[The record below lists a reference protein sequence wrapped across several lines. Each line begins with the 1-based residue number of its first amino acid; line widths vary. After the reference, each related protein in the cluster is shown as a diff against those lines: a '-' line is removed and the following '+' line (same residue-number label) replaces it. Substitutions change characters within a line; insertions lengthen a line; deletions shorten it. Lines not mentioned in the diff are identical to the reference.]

1 MSEQGFTV
9 EVFQNEYLPE
19 GGRQVDAIV
28 TVTSPDTGPPAAQGG
43 TDAAEVIIIDCSGS
57 MGAPQ
62 SKIDHA
68 RKATR
73 AAIDVIRDG
82 VAFAVVKGTHE
93 ALPVYPPNGT
103 LVTASAQ
110 TKDLAK
116 RAVAGLQPSGGT
128 AIGRWLG
135 LARQIFLQSSAPI
148 RHAILLTD
156 GKDEHESESD
166 LGAAITECEGVFSC
180 DCRGV
185 GTDWQVAELRRIST
199 ALLGT
204 VDIVPDPEGLSA
216 DFEAMMGTAMGKQVA
231 DVILRI
237 WTPQQAV
244 LKFVKQV
251 SPTLDDL
258 TQRRTQSG
266 PLVGDYPTGAW
277 GGAESRDYHVC
288 VQLSPEAVDR
298 EVLAARV
305 SLVVDSDVVGQGLV
319 HAKWTA
325 DLQLST
331 KINEHLANYVQQSEL
346 AKNAQDGLAA
356 LEKGDERK
364 AEQEFGRAVAIA
376 HQLGNE
382 AMLGML
388 GNVVDVIDAPTG
400 TVKVK
405 KKVTAEAAMTLD
417 TRSVITKPVKKRQS
431 TATQGAAAQG
441 AAAQGAAAQGAAEKS
456 TAEQ

>member
-1 MSEQGFTV
+1 VSEQGFTV
-9 EVFQNEYLPE
+9 DVFQNEYLPE

-28 TVTSPDTGPPAAQGG
+28 TVTSPETGPPAARGG

-62 SKIDHA
+62 IKIDHA
-68 RKATR
+68 RKATC

-82 VAFAVVKGTHE
+82 VAFAVIKGTHE
-93 ALPVYPPNGT
+93 AVPIYPQNGT

-110 TKDLAK
+110 TKELAK
-116 RAVAGLQPSGGT
+116 RAVVGLQPSGGT
-128 AIGRWLG
+128 AIGRWLS
-135 LARQIFLQSSAPI
+135 LARQIFLQSSSPI

-156 GKDEHESESD
+156 GKDEHESED
-166 LGAAITECEGVFSC
+166 ELAAAIAECEGVFSC

-185 GTDWQVAELRRIST
+185 GTDWQVAELRRVAST
-199 ALLGT
+199 LLGT
-204 VDIVPDPEGLSA
+204 VDIVADPQGLSA

-231 DVILRI
+231 DVMLRI

-251 SPTLDDL
+251 SPTVDDL
-258 TQRRTQSG
+258 TARRGQSSS
-266 PLVGDYPTGAW
+266 LAGDYPTGAW
-277 GGAESRDYHVC
+277 GDAESRDYHIC
-288 VQLSPEAVDR
+288 VQLNPEAVGQQ
-298 EVLAARV
+298 VLAARV
-305 SLVVDSDVVGQGLV
+305 SLVVGPEVVGQGLV
-319 HAKWTA
+319 RAIWT
-325 DLQLST
+325 DNLQQST
-331 KINEHLANYVQQSEL
+331 KINAHVMHYVQQTEL
-346 AKNAQDGLAA
+346 AKKAQDGVAA
-356 LEKGDERK
+356 LEKGDERR
-364 AEQEFGRAVAIA
+364 AEQEFGRAVALA
-376 HQLGNE
+376 HQAGNE

-431 TATQGAAAQG
+431 AVE
-441 AAAQGAAAQGAAEKS
+441 QGAAEKS
-456 TAEQ
+456 AAEQQ